1 MVDDSS
7 VTLDESDGGLDPN
20 AVTHDSDASGKG
32 WLDSKVGAKTDEWV
46 GQTIGQFEIIQI
58 IGIGG
63 MGNVYEAKQSHPHR
77 SVALKI
83 VKSAAASPATLH
95 RFEMESE
102 MLARLQH
109 PGIAQVYDSGHQMQG
124 DILLPYFAMEYVPG
138 SKSITDYSED
148 ENLNREQRLE
158 LFLLV
163 CDAVQYGH
171 GRGVI
176 HRDLKPSN
184 ILITSSCKPKVI
196 DFGVALMTGG
206 DEHEK
211 TITVAGRFIGTL
223 QWSSPEQCGDDPHD
237 VDVRTDVYSLGVVLY
252 QLMIGEL
259 PYSLKGIPLFRA
271 PVVVRET
278 KPIPPRTIDPTIPPE
293 IDQII
298 AKGLAK
304 ERTSRY
310 ESVVEM
316 AMDIRRFLGNE
327 PILAKPPSRI
337 HRLRLYAKRNQLK
350 FRAGFVVVLALM
362 LGLTGLIWGYIESET
377 SQTNMREALAIEKK
391 AREDAQ
397 QIAYIA
403 TIGTAQAA
411 IANES
416 WGMAKHHLVATD
428 RKQRGWEW
436 HYLLGVVDQ
445 SLRTWLIGD
454 RPTGLITSQSGDFI
468 AISFDGTRVALIDEV
483 RGVSRDL
490 VLPSKVLAMDFSSS
504 GKQLFLGMS
513 GGQIAILDLD
523 KKTRLVLDVAD
534 SSVTVVSAATD
545 DFFVSGHADGSL
557 YVWKNNGEFVRKLNS
572 QSGMVL
578 SLDYDKEKNYLA
590 AGTVDGTV
598 QVWNQVGEQKINQM
612 HEHGG
617 SLRALLFLD
626 DGTLVTA
633 GSDDVIV
640 FWDANFTSK
649 IATIT
654 SNHGGVLGIAQS
666 GNTLASVGEDDVV
679 RLWSTDDYQL
689 VDTLRGHD
697 ETVWSIGSLGSD
709 RFVSVGRDGAI
720 HWWSSSSSIP
730 SSLQVSGTFP
740 ASDISFVWN
749 DSLVAVS
756 EFNAGVQVI
765 DVSTGTHEMIPS
777 EVNHELSLV
786 KFVPTTSLVVTGD
799 IEGDVRLWDVEQ
811 MKQIDLLGT
820 CDGQISS
827 MAVSQYGKR
836 VVAGTFKGNVCA
848 WDVRTLKKVMSKQLG
863 DSIIVAMTFDESGDV
878 AFVSTSGGKVI
889 ALNVETGEEI
899 WKRKGNKGDVV
910 AFDFLKGNNAVL
922 TATSNYTVELL
933 DAANGEV
940 IKTVDGT
947 GSALWDIVIFPNAK
961 RFATALADGTVGVWD
976 IERFELI
983 ASFPASE
990 SIECIDVSSDGH
1002 RLAIGGGNATIQLM
1016 DGMSRGARRTNTK
1029 E

>member
-1 MVDDSS
+1 MVDDCS
-7 VTLDESDGGLDPN
+7 VTLDESDGGSDPN
-20 AVTHDSDASGKG
+20 AVTHDSETSGKG
-32 WLDSKVGAKTDEWV
+32 WLDSNVGPKTDEWI

-58 IGIGG
+58 IGTGG

-109 PGIAQVYDSGHQMQG
+109 PGIAQVYDSGHQIQG
-124 DILLPYFAMEYVPG
+124 ETLLPYFAMEYVPG
-138 SKSITDYSED
+138 SKSITDYSQE
-148 ENLNREQRLE
+148 EKLSREQRLE
-158 LFLLV
+158 LFLHV

-184 ILITSSCKPKVI
+184 ILITSSCRPKVI
-196 DFGVALMTGG
+196 DFGVALMSGG
-206 DEHEK
+206 DDVEK
-211 TITVAGRFIGTL
+211 TITVAGRFVGTL

-252 QLMIGEL
+252 QLMLGEL

-278 KPIPPRTIDPTIPPE
+278 KPVPPRSIDPTIATE
-293 IDQII
+293 IEQII
-298 AKGLAK
+298 AKALSK
-304 ERTSRY
+304 ERKSRY

-327 PILAKPPSRI
+327 PILAKSPTRI

-350 FRAGFVVVLALM
+350 FRAAMVVVLAVM

-377 SQTNMREALAIEKK
+377 SQANMREALAIEKN

-416 WGMAKHHLVATD
+416 WGMARHHLAAAD
-428 RKQRGWEW
+428 RAQRGWEW

-454 RPTGLITSQSGDFI
+454 RPTGLVTSRSGNLI
-468 AISFDGTRVALIDEV
+468 AVSFEGTRVALIDET
-483 RGVSRDL
+483 RDVSRDL
-490 VLPSKVLAMDFSSS
+490 VLPSKVMAMDFSSN
-504 GKQLFLGMS
+504 GEQLFLGMS
-513 GGQIAILDLD
+513 GGQIAIFDLA
-523 KKTRLVLDVAD
+523 KNTRLLLDNAD
-534 SSVTVVSAATD
+534 SSVTVISSATD

-557 YVWKNNGEFVRKLNS
+557 FVWKNDGKLVRKLES

-578 SLDYDKEKNYLA
+578 SLDYDSQNNYLA

-598 QVWNQVGEQKINQM
+598 RVWKNVGEQQVNRM

-617 SLRALLFLD
+617 SLRALKFLD
-626 DGTLVTA
+626 NGTLVTA
-633 GSDDVIV
+633 GSDDKII
-640 FWDANFTSK
+640 FWDVDFKTK
-649 IATIT
+649 LATVD
-654 SNHGGVLGIAQS
+654 SGHGGLLGIAQA
-666 GNTLASVGEDDVV
+666 GNVAASVGEDDVV
-679 RLWSTDDYQL
+679 RLWGIEDFGL
-689 VDTLRGHD
+689 IDTLRGHD
-697 ETVWSIGSLGSD
+697 ETVWSIDSLASD
-709 RFVSVGRDGAI
+709 QFVSIGRDGAM

-730 SSLQVSGTFP
+730 TTLQVSGTFP
-740 ASDISFVWN
+740 ASDIAFVWN
-749 DSLVAVS
+749 ESLVAVS

-765 DVSTGTHEMIPS
+765 DVTTGSHKMIPS
-777 EVNHELSLV
+777 EVDHELSLV

-799 IEGDVRLWDVEQ
+799 IEGDIRLWDVEEMQ
-811 MKQIDLLGT
+811 QKELLGI

-827 MAVSQYGKR
+827 LAVTPYGKQ
-836 VVAGTFKGNVCA
+836 VASGTFRGKVCV
-848 WDVRTLKKVMSKQLG
+848 WDVRTLKPVMSKQLG
-863 DSIIVAMTFDESGDV
+863 DSIVVAMTFDDSGEV
-878 AFVSTSGGKVI
+878 VFVSTSGGNIV
-889 ALNVETGEEI
+889 ALNAKTGEEI
-899 WKRKGNKGDVV
+899 WNRKGDRGDVV
-910 AFDFLKGNNAVL
+910 AFDFVKSENAVL
-922 TATSNYTVELL
+922 AATFNYNVQLL
-933 DAANGEV
+933 DAKNGDV
-940 IKTVDGT
+940 LNTVDAT
-947 GSALWDIVIFPNAK
+947 GGALWDIVVFPNGK
-961 RFATALADGTVGVWD
+961 RFATALADGTVGIWD

-1016 DGMSRGARRTNTK
+1016 DGMSRGARRMNTS